1 MHLVLDTV
9 LCCHPLY
16 CFAAAT
22 SSVWVF
28 QINDQQVKW
37 TPPVQN
43 VYRSV
48 TNGWVT
54 THQEARNG
62 YRYRALFEC
71 SALLSDKDS
80 FRSGVSTAE

>member
-16 CFAAAT
+16 CFATAI

-37 TPPVQN
+37 TPPIQN
-43 VYRSV
+43 VLRSV
-48 TNGWVT
+48 TNGWPT
-54 THQEARNG
+54 IRPRREQEGRIQVNSEG
-62 YRYRALFEC
+62 R
-71 SALLSDKDS
+71 
-80 FRSGVSTAE
+80 

>member
-37 TPPVQN
+37 TPPIQN

-48 TNGWVT
+48 TDGLAADTGVWGKTV
-54 THQEARNG
+54 
-62 YRYRALFEC
+62 
-71 SALLSDKDS
+71 
-80 FRSGVSTAE
+80 SGACMIPSRRWESE